1 MIKGGGGDYAKLQHN
16 GKMRKGISRI
26 AAAMIGAVVPMNV
39 KAAGITGSRKT
50 VWTGSLK
57 ATAGIVLS
65 VVITAVMFNVT
76 GITCKAADP
85 PEMDINIDV
94 CTDDTL
100 LSEEPVTLY
109 SSENDGTTGSICFK
123 KDGETDSRPTG
134 TVAQFPD
141 LGYDYIEILYYNGTY
156 SVLFYGLK
164 SGVKIPVGIYKATFK
179 CYDDEHENDDYK
191 MIHVTVN
198 VTAPAV
204 SDSGSGSGSDSGSGS
219 APATEEKEEEEH
231 TADIVQTPS
240 VLTADSVQMFV
251 QNSDGKSGQTIGMKA
266 LNPYGNAKPNQQTFA
281 DMWLLKAGTLKGSS
295 VNGKKAKTVNGV
307 NAKAELLWTYDLYPT
322 YGLSAKSMYEPV
334 TLAIKNSGAKAG
346 DIIYVEFY
354 NEKLKVNC
362 MISATVGEDGSVTC
376 TLPCVGDVS
385 TISVV
390 RIN

>member
-1 MIKGGGGDYAKLQHN
+1 
-16 GKMRKGISRI
+16 
-26 AAAMIGAVVPMNV
+26 
-39 KAAGITGSRKT
+39 
-50 VWTGSLK
+50 
-57 ATAGIVLS
+57 
-65 VVITAVMFNVT
+65 
-76 GITCKAADP
+76 
-85 PEMDINIDV
+85 
-94 CTDDTL
+94 
-100 LSEEPVTLY
+100 
-109 SSENDGTTGSICFK
+109 
-123 KDGETDSRPTG
+123 
-134 TVAQFPD
+134 
-141 LGYDYIEILYYNGTY
+141 
-156 SVLFYGLK
+156 
-164 SGVKIPVGIYKATFK
+164 
-179 CYDDEHENDDYK
+179 
-191 MIHVTVN
+191 
-198 VTAPAV
+198 
-204 SDSGSGSGSDSGSGS
+204 
-219 APATEEKEEEEH
+219 
-231 TADIVQTPS
+231 
-240 VLTADSVQMFV
+240 MFV